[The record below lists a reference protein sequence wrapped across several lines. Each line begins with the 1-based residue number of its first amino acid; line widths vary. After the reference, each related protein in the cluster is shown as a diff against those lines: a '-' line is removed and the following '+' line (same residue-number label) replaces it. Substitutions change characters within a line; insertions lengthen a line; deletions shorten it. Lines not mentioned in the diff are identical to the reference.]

1 MSDAPP
7 ASTVESKPFF
17 VVGVGASAGGLEALG
32 ALVRHVTLET
42 MAFIVVQHLA
52 PTHDSALPTL
62 LSRSTPI
69 EVLLAAD
76 GQTVEPNRVYVIPP
90 NADLLI
96 EGGVLRVISPQST
109 SGPRL
114 PIDSFFRSLAADQG
128 SRAVG
133 VILSGNGSD
142 GTLGLKAIK
151 EACGLAFAQD
161 VASAKYGGMP
171 RAALASGCID
181 FSGTPEA
188 LARELMELG
197 THSYPS
203 AAPEPELQTECLGR
217 LLRILHASGTDFRE
231 YKTSTIQRR
240 IERRMLL
247 HKIER
252 IEDYLKLVQSDA
264 AELRAL
270 RKDLLIGVT
279 NFFRDHDP
287 FEALRTKVFP
297 HILAAKKEQTSI
309 RVWVPACSTG
319 EEAYSIAIA
328 LLEYLDE
335 NGHDVRVQIFATDV
349 DDEAIQ
355 IARRGIF
362 PDNIALDVSA
372 ERLQRFFV
380 KREDGYQV
388 SRRVRDLVVFSVHTV
403 GKDSPFSHLDLV
415 TCRNLL
421 IYLQPSLQASVLRH
435 LHYSLNP
442 GGFLLLGSSETVG
455 DSPELFSL
463 LDRKNKLY
471 ARKSVASSLRALEL
485 GTTAPPDPPTA
496 RPLRTGGSLRPIV
509 TIAALAERK
518 VLDLYGPP
526 GVVINENLEVLHF
539 RGRISPF
546 LEPAAGAASLSLMRL
561 ARPELHVDLRRAIHD
576 AQASGARVS
585 IASKLTDAD
594 LVHAFQLDVIPL
606 VDPQTQSKCLLL
618 LFHEPH
624 ASELALPTAAPGE
637 SPSQTEH
644 RILDLERELVLTKE
658 YLQET
663 IEELEGANEELQSS
677 NEELQSSNEEMQ
689 STNEELET
697 SKEEMQSTN
706 EELTTVNEE
715 LQNRMV
721 ELQQVN
727 DDLHNVLTG
736 VDNAVVIAGLNQRIR
751 RFTNAAARLFD
762 LGPAD
767 IGRPIAHLSSFV
779 SNLRLDHLAAS
790 VIDTLIPVEQEIRGS
805 DGRWYHLRIAPYK
818 TLEHSIQGTVIV
830 LSDIDVR
837 KRSLVLGSDVA
848 AYALRFLASID
859 GPLLI
864 VDDGARVLWANERF
878 YVDFQVTE
886 EETVGNLLTR
896 IGDGHWSSP
905 DLANAIVGTAA
916 TGTPFRDLRVLYQ
929 RAGAGE
935 RAVKVSGS
943 RLPPLGEQ
951 SSLVLLNLD
960 KA

>member
-1 MSDAPP
+1 MSGAPP
-7 ASTVESKPFF
+7 VSTVEPQPFF

-32 ALVRHVTLET
+32 ALVRHLTLDS

-69 EVLLAAD
+69 EVLLATD
-76 GQTVEPNRVYVIPP
+76 GQMVAPNHVYVIPP

-96 EGGVLRVISPQST
+96 EDGVLRVISPQST

-128 SRAVG
+128 SRAIG

-142 GTLGLKAIK
+142 GTLGIKAIK
-151 EACGLAFAQD
+151 ESCGLAFAQD

-188 LARELMELG
+188 IARELMELG
-197 THSYPS
+197 THSYHPTV
-203 AAPEPELQTECLGR
+203 PEPELQSEHLAR
-217 LLRILHASGTDFRE
+217 LLRILHASGADFRE

-240 IERRMLL
+240 TERRMLL

-270 RKDLLIGVT
+270 RKDILIGVT

-297 HILAAKKEQTSI
+297 LIVATKKETSI
-309 RVWVPACSTG
+309 RIWVAACSTG

-335 NGHDVRVQIFATDV
+335 NGRDVRVQIFATDV

-355 IARRGIF
+355 IARRGVY
-362 PDNIALDVSA
+362 PGNIALDVSA

-388 SRRVRDLVVFSVHTV
+388 SRRVRDLVVFSVHAV

-485 GTTAPPDPPTA
+485 GATAPLTPPTA
-496 RPLRTGGSLRPIV
+496 LPLRAGGSLRPIV

-539 RGRISPF
+539 RGRTSPF
-546 LEPAAGAASLSLMRL
+546 LEPATGAASLSLMRL
-561 ARPELHVDLRRAIHD
+561 ARPELHVDLRRAIQD
-576 AQASGARVS
+576 AQASDAQVS
-585 IASKLTDAD
+585 VASKLTDED
-594 LVHAFQLDVIPL
+594 LVHTFQLDVIPL
-606 VDPQTQSKCLLL
+606 VDPQTRSKCLLL

-624 ASELALPTAAPGE
+624 ASERALPRAVSGD
-637 SPSQTEH
+637 SPSQAEH
-644 RILDLERELVLTKE
+644 RILDLERELLLTKE

-663 IEELEGANEELQSS
+663 IEELEGANEEMQSS

-715 LQNRMV
+715 LQNRIV

-767 IGRPIAHLSSFV
+767 VGRPIAHLSSFV
-779 SNLRLDHLAAS
+779 GDLRLDRLAAS
-790 VIDTLIPVEQEIRGS
+790 VIDTLIPAEQEIHCS
-805 DGRWYHLRIAPYK
+805 DGRWYQLRITPYK
-818 TLEHSIQGTVIV
+818 TLEHSIQGTVMV
-830 LSDIDVR
+830 LADIDVR
-837 KRSLVLGSDVA
+837 KRSLVLGVDVV
-848 AYALRFLASID
+848 AYASRVLAAID
-859 GPLLI
+859 RPLLI
-864 VDDGARVLWANERF
+864 LDDSARVLWANDRF
-878 YVDFQVTE
+878 YAEFQVVE
-886 EETVGNLLTR
+886 EETVGNRLTQ
-896 IGDGHWSSP
+896 IGDGRWSSP
-905 DLANAIVGTAA
+905 DLANSIVGTAA
-916 TGTPFRDLRVLYQ
+916 TGAPFRDLRVLYQ
-929 RAGAGE
+929 RAGADE

-943 RLPPLGEQ
+943 RLPPLSEQ
-951 SSLVLLNLD
+951 SSLLLLSLD